1 MGTADNTVM
10 KHTKTLILMALFTL
24 TACGRGLDDQEEY
37 AQAVGDVMSSMD
49 ESSGS
54 TSGGYAQLQVPV
66 RLKSAPSVLDF
77 LIPEAQAASCLLQT
91 FSGTC
96 PIKTRSFGGCTL
108 AGGRATLTGSVTL
121 TFTDGSC
128 SMSSAGNSV
137 NRAADFTISAPRGS
151 LTVSSPGGGQTVT
164 RTDYGFT
171 YSVGGMKRVLKN
183 SDGETVADIETKT
196 LSAISVSGA
205 NRATRVMTGGQLEIK
220 NLTRG
225 STAVL
230 TPNNLT
236 WSSTCN
242 CAVSGSLSGSTSGDE
257 SFDDFSI
264 TITGCGTATVSSGG
278 KSEDVEFDRCTG
290 V

>member
-1 MGTADNTVM
+1 
-10 KHTKTLILMALFTL
+10 
-24 TACGRGLDDQEEY
+24 ACGRGLDDQEEY

-49 ESSGS
+49 ESSGP

-128 SMSSAGNSV
+128 SLSSAGNSV
-137 NRAADFTISAPRGS
+137 TRTADFTISAPRGS
-151 LTVSSPGGGQTVT
+151 LTVSSPVGGQTVT
-164 RTDYGFT
+164 RTDSGFT

-205 NRATRVMTGGQLEIK
+205 NRATRVMNGGQLEIK
-220 NLTRG
+220 NLTRE
-225 STAVL
+225 ACFALRRFVQ
-230 TPNNLT
+230 
-236 WSSTCN
+236 SSFRKQVSFIGLCLIPQAKADRMKSSSSAFGTREMK
-242 CAVSGSLSGSTSGDE
+242 SGSDLR
-257 SFDDFSI
+257 FS
-264 TITGCGTATVSSGG
+264 AA
-278 KSEDVEFDRCTG
+278 R
-290 V
+290 